1 MESSGRAW
9 LGGIKTVSPGWPDQI
24 RLHITGLRYD
34 RTGAVMSGFITNEM
48 SMVQACSGRGWLDVL
63 IIKSILNY
71 NFYAELALRCQNYE
85 ILILLFYNKCPQND
99 VLRMEHN
106 QMRYRV
112 LCLLRQRISKIK
124 FPMKIQNIVQ
134 IFFNFSKFV
143 NLKAIIKRIS
153 RKFQLIESK
162 L

>member
-1 MESSGRAW
+1 MR
-9 LGGIKTVSPGWPDQI
+9 
-24 RLHITGLRYD
+24 R
-34 RTGAVMSGFITNEM
+34 FITNEM
-48 SMVQACSGRGWLDVL
+48 SMIQPGLGRGRLDVL

-71 NFYAELALRCQNYE
+71 NFYAELGVRCQNYE

-106 QMRYRV
+106 QMRYRM